1 MPRDSRILTHPGLAP
16 LWESMERTR
25 RQQQFTAVGLMILGL
40 GTSVFGVVS
49 RSIYLPFVGGAM
61 ATGALYWLYRILSD
75 QPISYWRRELRD
87 HPTDIVWVYGLV
99 TERMPFGFKMA
110 TLGTLHFVDR
120 EGDIYCFGMKPKDLK
135 LVTKTLNRVLPHAEF
150 GYSAERELQYRGEV
164 TDFTGRKFRGLES
177 WDEEFRK

>member
-1 MPRDSRILTHPGLAP
+1 MSRDSRILTHPGLAP

-25 RQQQFTAVGLMILGL
+25 RQQQFTAIVLMILGL
-40 GTSVFGVVS
+40 GVAVTGVVS
-49 RSIYLPFVGGAM
+49 RSVYLPFVGGAM
-61 ATGALYWLYRILSD
+61 ASGALYWLYRVLTD
-75 QPISYWRRELRD
+75 QPISHWRRKLRD
-87 HPTDIVWVYGLV
+87 DPEQIVWVYSLV

-120 EGDIYCFGMKPKDLK
+120 DSGIHCFGMKPKDLK

-150 GYSAERELQYRGEV
+150 GYSEDRELRYRGEV